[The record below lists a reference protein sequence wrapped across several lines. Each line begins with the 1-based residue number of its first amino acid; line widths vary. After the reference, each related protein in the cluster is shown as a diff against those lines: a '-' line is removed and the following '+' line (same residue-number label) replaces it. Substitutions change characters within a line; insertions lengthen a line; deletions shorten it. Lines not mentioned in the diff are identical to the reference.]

1 MSAAAAGA
9 RRQVQIVPSILSAD
23 FGRLREQVAE
33 VLDAGAPAIHVDVM
47 DGHFV
52 PQITVGPLV
61 VAALAERTRAAGAI
75 LEAHLMIERPERQV
89 EEFVRA
95 GAQSITL
102 HVEATAHVVYAA
114 GLVREAGAGAGVAIN
129 PGTPTAA
136 LEDLAGE
143 IDLALCMTVNPGWGG
158 QRFIGHSLQKIE
170 RVRALVGDVVAVQVD
185 GGIDPETAPGC
196 RRAGANLFV
205 AGSAIFASDDPGEAY
220 RALARSV
227 AGA

>member
-1 MSAAAAGA
+1 MSAVAAGA
-9 RRQVQIVPSILSAD
+9 RRLLQVVPSILSAD
-23 FGRLREQVAE
+23 FGRLREQVGE

-52 PQITVGPLV
+52 PQITVGPVV

-89 EEFVRA
+89 AEFVKA

-102 HVEATAHVVYAA
+102 HAEATPHVAYA
-114 GLVREAGAGAGVAIN
+114 VEVVHEAGAGAGVAIN
-129 PGTPTAA
+129 PGTPAAA
-136 LEDLAGE
+136 LQDLAGE

-158 QRFIGHSLQKIE
+158 QRFIVHSLQKIE
-170 RVRALVGDVVAVQVD
+170 RVRALVGDGVAVQVD

-205 AGSAIFASDDPGEAY
+205 AGSAIYASEDPGEAY
-220 RALARSV
+220 RTLARSV